1 MALVVRRL
9 ADPQD
14 RATLDAFLLEHADGS
29 LFLRSNVRASG
40 LVDGDAPYAGSY
52 AAAFEDGRMVG
63 AAAHYWNGNVILQ
76 APCATG
82 EVARAAFAPGRRVTG
97 FLGPWAQ
104 VVAAR
109 AALGLA
115 DEPTRLVSR
124 ELLMALDLRA
134 LAVPA
139 ALADGRLVCRRTRDS
154 DLDLAIAWRVAYMM
168 EELHSPEDD
177 ATRALADADVRRIH
191 AAGIAWLL
199 EERGTPVA
207 FSAFNAQLPDVV
219 QIGGVFTPPALRR
232 RGYGRA
238 VVAGSLRDAR
248 AAGVQRSVLFTG
260 DENVGAVRAY
270 EAIGYRPVGD
280 YGIVTFHAART

>member
-9 ADPQD
+9 AGPED
-14 RATLDAFLLEHADGS
+14 RAALDAFLLEHADAS
-29 LFLRSNVRASG
+29 LFLRSNVWTSG

-52 AAAFEDGRMVG
+52 AGAFEDGRIVG

-76 APCATG
+76 APRATG
-82 EVARAAFAPGRRVTG
+82 EVARAACAPGRRVTG

-109 AALGLA
+109 AALRLA

-124 ELLMALDLRA
+124 ELLMTLDLGALHGAARRRRA
-134 LAVPA
+134 P
-139 ALADGRLVCRRTRDS
+139 RLSPDARR
-154 DLDLAIAWRVAYMM
+154 DLISIAWRVAYMV
-168 EELHSPEDD
+168 EELKAPEDD

-207 FSAFNAQLPDVV
+207 FSGFNAQLPDVV

-280 YGIVTFHAART
+280 YGIVTFHAATT